1 MGSQQELHDI
11 LKVFTD
17 AVYFQTPPNTGMAYP
32 AIVYKWDD
40 ADTKFADN
48 RPYRFLKRYMVTV
61 IDRSPLSVIPDQVA
75 TLPTCVFDRTYVAN
89 NLNHTVFLLYF

>member
-11 LKVFTD
+11 LKVFTPN
-17 AVYFQTPPNTGMAYP
+17 AYFQPPSTLSMAYP

-48 RPYRFLKRYMVTV
+48 RPYRFLKRYMLTV
-61 IDRSPLSVIPDQVA
+61 IDRNPLSVIPEQVA
-75 TLPTCVFDRTYVAN
+75 MLPTCIFDRTYVSN

>member
-11 LKVFTD
+11 LKAFTLNT
-17 AVYFQTPPNTGMAYP
+17 YFQTPPSTGMAYP

-40 ADTKFADN
+40 ADTTFADN

-61 IDRSPLSVIPDQVA
+61 IVRNPLNVIPDQVA
-75 TLPTCVFDRTYVAN
+75 TLATCVFDRSYVLN